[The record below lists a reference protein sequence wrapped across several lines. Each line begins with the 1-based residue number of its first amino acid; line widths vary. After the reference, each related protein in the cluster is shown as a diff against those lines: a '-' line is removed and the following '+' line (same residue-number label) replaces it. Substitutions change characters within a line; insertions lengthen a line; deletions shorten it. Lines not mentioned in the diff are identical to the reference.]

1 MGCETCRHERGPR
14 VEGPKARPRR
24 ERYPSAIPARAI
36 PYCPFRMA
44 DQRGLWVCL
53 ANLDAPGP
61 CGPSGCRSRG
71 RIG

>member
-24 ERYPSAIPARAI
+24 ERYPSAI